1 MIDYYELLGIKK
13 DATEQEIKSAYR
25 QMAKKY
31 HPDVNKSE
39 DANKVIISLNEAKE
53 TLLDQEKRAK
63 YDTLL
68 EEIKHAKQVSK
79 NKEETYNTKKEEYKE
94 TYSETYI
101 TKWQFLINYLQN
113 GLDKTWIKIIKCLL
127 VTINYFIFTF
137 IKLFMIIL
145 VYLLCVLEP
154 LIDYLSGIIMVLAI
168 LALFVISK
176 EQASSYI
183 SFIPANIESFLL
195 FTILAVIIEI
205 LKTMIITKSVNLYA
219 LFQNIEDKIFITIL
233 MKK

>member
-13 DATEQEIKSAYR
+13 DANEQEIKSAYR

-39 DANKVIISLNEAKE
+39 DANKIIISLNEAKE
-53 TLLDQEKRAK
+53 TLLDKEKRMK
-63 YDTLL
+63 YDNLL

-79 NKEETYNTKKEEYKE
+79 NKDETYSTKKEEYKE

-101 TKWQFLINYLQN
+101 TKWQFLMNYLQN
-113 GLDKTWIKIIKCLL
+113 GLDKTWIKIIKSLL
-127 VTINYFIFTF
+127 VTINFFIFAF

-145 VYLLCVLEP
+145 VYLLCILEP
-154 LIDYLSGIIMVLAI
+154 LIDYLSGIIMFLAI
-168 LALFVISK
+168 LALFIVSK
-176 EQASSYI
+176 EQAPMYI
-183 SFIPANIESFLL
+183 AFIPANIESFLL
-195 FTILAVIIEI
+195 FTTLAIIIEV

-219 LFQNIEDKIFITIL
+219 LFQNIEDNTFIKIL
-233 MKK
+233 MK